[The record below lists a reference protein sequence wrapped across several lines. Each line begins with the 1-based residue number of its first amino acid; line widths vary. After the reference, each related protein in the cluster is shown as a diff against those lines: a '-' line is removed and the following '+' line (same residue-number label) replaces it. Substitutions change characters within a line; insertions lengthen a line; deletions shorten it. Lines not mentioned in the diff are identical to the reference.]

1 MYDGLQR
8 IHTPKRASE
17 AGEGLRMADRNRVA
31 GRRWLEA
38 FRLLD

>member
-8 IHTPKRASE
+8 IHTTRRDTE
-17 AGEGLRMADRNRVA
+17 AGERLRMADRNRVA

-38 FRLLD
+38 FRLID